1 MGRVDVCPPEVTFKD
16 PPPYTTDV
24 PLLPG
29 ILRGGPAE
37 SLPQWGGALQDWRI
51 AGQSPTWSVL
61 KIDWGLR
68 RNA

>member
-1 MGRVDVCPPEVTFKD
+1 MGRVDVCPPDVTFKD

-29 ILRGGPAE
+29 MLRGAPAE
-37 SLPQWGGALQDWRI
+37 SPSQLGTVLQHKQI
-51 AGQSPTWSVL
+51 ARLSPIWLVL
-61 KIDWGLR
+61 KIDLGLH